1 MNQEP
6 TIQSRRIFE
15 GKILSLRVDTVG
27 LSQGRTSTRE
37 IVEHGPAVAIVPLD
51 ESMNVLLVRQYR
63 KAVDQALLEV
73 PAGGMEDGEE
83 PEVCARREL
92 EEETG
97 YSASRW
103 ERLGS
108 FFTTPGFSDEE
119 MHTFL
124 ATELTPGESH
134 PDEDEVIEP
143 VTVPLTSVR
152 ELIEKGEIRD
162 AKTITSLLL
171 VLERTGRDR

>member
-1 MNQEP
+1 MRSKRVGGGDRIQREP
-6 TIQSRRIFE
+6 
-15 GKILSLRVDTVG
+15 VG
-27 LSQGRTSTRE
+27 
-37 IVEHGPAVAIVPLD
+37 A
-51 ESMNVLLVRQYR
+51 
-63 KAVDQALLEV
+63 
-73 PAGGMEDGEE
+73 AGQ
-83 PEVCARREL
+83 
-92 EEETG
+92 
-97 YSASRW
+97 
-103 ERLGS
+103 

-143 VTVPLTSVR
+143 VTVPLTLVR

-171 VLERTGRDR
+171 VLERTERDG

>member
-1 MNQEP
+1 MNPEP
-6 TIQSRRIFE
+6 TIRSRRIFE
-15 GKILSLRVDTVG
+15 GKILSVRVDTVE
-27 LSQGRTSTRE
+27 LPQGRTSTRE

-51 ESMNVLLVRQYR
+51 DNMNVLLVRQYR
-63 KAVDQALLEV
+63 KAVDQVLLEV
-73 PAGGMEDGEE
+73 PAGRMEDGEE
-83 PEVCARREL
+83 PEACARREL

-97 YSASRW
+97 YSANRW
-103 ERLGS
+103 ERLGR

-119 MHTFL
+119 MHTFW

-143 VTVPLTSVR
+143 VTVPLASIR
-152 ELIEKGEIRD
+152 ELIEQGEIRD

-171 VLERTGRDR
+171 VLERTERDG